1 MNANTADPVTL
12 ARNLLDS
19 LADAD
24 ETETIEAPASVLL
37 TLATTTLDLTAK
49 VERVEALAEEC
60 ERDGV
65 HEPYAGA
72 PYSTFAVSIHAA
84 LKGGD
89 R

>member
-1 MNANTADPVTL
+1 MNANTADPVII

-19 LADAD
+19 LAGAD
-24 ETETIEAPASVLL
+24 ETEAIEAPASVLL
-37 TLATTTLDLTAK
+37 TLATTVTDLTAK
-49 VERVEALAEEC
+49 VGRVEALAEEC

-72 PYSTFAVSIHAA
+72 PYGTFAVSIRAA
-84 LKGGD
+84 LNGEN